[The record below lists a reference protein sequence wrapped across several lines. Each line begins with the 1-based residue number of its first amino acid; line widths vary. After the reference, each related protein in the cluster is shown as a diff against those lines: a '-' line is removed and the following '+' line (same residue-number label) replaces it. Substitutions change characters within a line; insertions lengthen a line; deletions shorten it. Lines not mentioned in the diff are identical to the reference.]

1 MINTILSTYG
11 YVFDRFYPEVSKTKR
26 VVWVPH
32 SASPDFLLA
41 FNTHPVNAIFLSG
54 VVNEYYPLRMR
65 MRALRDRG
73 AYPIFTHQHPGYS
86 CDFDHETNTSVGRGY
101 AQRINTYRVAFTD
114 ASNYTY
120 SVAKYF
126 EIPATGAL
134 LLADRAVSGPLRTIG
149 FIEGVHYIGVSNEDL
164 EEKIEYVLDENN
176 HDELDQVR
184 RNGQE
189 LVWRRHK
196 TSDRA
201 RLIDEICTR

>member
-1 MINTILSTYG
+1 
-11 YVFDRFYPEVSKTKR
+11 
-26 VVWVPH
+26 
-32 SASPDFLLA
+32 
-41 FNTHPVNAIFLSG
+41 
-54 VVNEYYPLRMR
+54 
-65 MRALRDRG
+65 MRALG
-73 AYPIFTHQHPGYS
+73 ESGSYPIIMHQHPGYS
-86 CDFDHETNTSVGRGY
+86 CAFDHETNPSIGRGY
-101 AQRINTYRVAFTD
+101 ATRINTYRVAFTD
-114 ASNYTY
+114 ASKYAY

-134 LLADRAVSGPLRTIG
+134 LLAERAVSGPLQTIG

-164 EEKIEYVLDENN
+164 EQQIEYVLDEKN

-201 RLIDEICTR
+201 RLINEICTR